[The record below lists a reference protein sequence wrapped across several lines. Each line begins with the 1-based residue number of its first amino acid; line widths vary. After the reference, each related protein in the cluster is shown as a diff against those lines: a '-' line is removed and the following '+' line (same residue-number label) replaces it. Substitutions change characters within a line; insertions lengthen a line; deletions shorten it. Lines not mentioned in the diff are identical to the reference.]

1 VVFIGAFNFREFGGE
16 VVSTQAQTFL
26 EDLEKIA
33 VEVIRPTA
41 AEIDQAGAFPRAA
54 MDALSQ
60 GGFLGLI
67 SSQEVGGQGQGL
79 RAAALTIERVAQE
92 CASTA
97 MVLCMH
103 YAGTAVIE
111 AHGPLE
117 VRKVIAAGQHIT
129 TLAFSERGSRS
140 HFWAPVS
147 SATGHNGTVNLDAAK
162 SWVTSAGE
170 ADSYVWSSRP
180 LGAEGTSTIWLV
192 PAKAA
197 GLAVAGSFDGLGLRG
212 NASSPITA
220 KKVAV
225 ERSAMLGPD
234 GGGFDIMMSI
244 VLPYFQIMNA
254 AFSIGTM
261 QAATRKAAQHV
272 SGAKLEHLGSS
283 LSDLPT
289 IRAYIARMRIKTDMV
304 HTLLLDTLD
313 AVEAGREDTMLRIL
327 EVKAAAGETSTEV
340 TDLAM
345 RVCGGAAFRK
355 DVGVERNFR
364 DARAATVMAPTTDVL
379 YDFIGKLEC
388 GMPLF
393 G

>member
-1 VVFIGAFNFREFGGE
+1 MDTKQTVSYMGA
-16 VVSTQAQTFL
+16 
-26 EDLEKIA
+26 LEKIA
-33 VEVIRPTA
+33 VDVIRPAA
-41 AEIDQAGAFPRAA
+41 AEIDQSGAFPRAA
-54 MDALSQ
+54 MDALSK
-60 GGFLGLI
+60 GGLLGLL
-67 SSQEVGGQGQGL
+67 SAKEMGGMGEGL
-79 RAAALTIERVAQE
+79 RAAAMVIERVAQE
-92 CASTA
+92 CGSTA
-97 MVLCMH
+97 MVLAMH

-111 AHGPLE
+111 AHGSPD
-117 VRKVIAAGQHIT
+117 VRKDIAAGKHIT

-147 SATGHNGTVNLDAAK
+147 TAAAHNGTVHLDAAK

-180 LGAEGTSTIWLV
+180 LAEEGASTIWLV
-192 PAKAA
+192 PASLN
-197 GLAVAGSFDGLGLRG
+197 GLSVAGPFNGLGLRG
-212 NASSPITA
+212 NASSPISA
-220 KKVAV
+220 KEVAL

-261 QAATRKAAQHV
+261 EAATRKAAEHV
-272 SGAKLEHLGSS
+272 SGIKFEHLGST

-304 HTLLLDTLD
+304 RALLFDTVD
-313 AVEAGREDTMLRIL
+313 AAENGREDAMLRIL
-327 EVKAAAGETSTEV
+327 EIKAAAGEISTEV

-355 DVGVERNFR
+355 DFGVERQFR

-379 YDFIGKLEC
+379 YDFIGKAVC

-393 G
+393 